1 MKNSALVILSLL
13 FLSCNSNE
21 KSNSNED
28 VQTLDTVYDTPVI
41 TGTDSTLFAKNQ
53 SLLWQ
58 VRDSNGFKLSK
69 PVKRGIN
76 TMSANNIVDLINN
89 NYDSIHINYL
99 KTSHDTVYL
108 TIPHSESLTEKIG
121 DTGAENFMASTVYS
135 LTEVKGIRFV
145 SFDFNGGDHAMPGV
159 YTRDDFKNFR

>member
-1 MKNSALVILSLL
+1 MKKSALGILVLL
-13 FLSCNSNE
+13 FFSCNSNE

-28 VQTLDTVYDTPVI
+28 VQTLDTVYDTPI
-41 TGTDSTLFAKNQ
+41 STGIDSTLFVKNQ

-58 VRDSNGFKLSK
+58 VTDSGGFKLTK
-69 PVKRGIN
+69 PVERGID
-76 TMSANNIVDLINN
+76 TMSASNIVELINV
-89 NYDSIHINYL
+89 NYDSIHIDYL
-99 KTSHDTVYL
+99 RTSHDTVYL
-108 TIPHSESLTEKIG
+108 AIPHSETLTEKSG

-145 SFDFNGGDHAMPGV
+145 NFEFKGGDHAMPGV